1 MYWSSVLAAACSAAD
16 RRDRGRDGADDRGTE
31 DTQGGTE
38 SSEQSGTGGKA
49 GLSLFRQRAAEM
61 LRYGAGEE
69 MVFLTR
75 MKNVGGA
82 TARTL
87 YNAGFR
93 TPEAIMEATAGELEK
108 LPRIGK
114 KLAASIISQAESL
127 SLEALPWDSRDPVRL
142 PCGRWNCP
150 LPEGTAE
157 GTASPAG
164 GSLISYRSMTE
175 YTAVTAWTIRRTV
188 ASPRASTSSASG
200 TTVRMRML

>member
-1 MYWSSVLAAACSAAD
+1 
-16 RRDRGRDGADDRGTE
+16 
-31 DTQGGTE
+31 
-38 SSEQSGTGGKA
+38 
-49 GLSLFRQRAAEM
+49 M

-127 SLEALPWDSRDPVRL
+127 AFLLFPMARSLELSV
-142 PCGRWNCP
+142 
-150 LPEGTAE
+150 
-157 GTASPAG
+157 AG
-164 GSLISYRSMTE
+164 GDGGRYRVTGGREPHIVSFRDGSYHCDCMDHQKNCGITPCKHILRVRYHRKDEDVVKMAERLKSKGSMTLRE
-175 YTAVTAWTIRRTV
+175 AIPSLWYDH
-188 ASPRASTSSASG
+188 P
-200 TTVRMRML
+200 